1 MQQVNQR
8 LALVLSVGCL
18 LAGCVSP
25 APSGYMVN
33 GNVPPQ
39 MLERLAQDTVTR
51 MEDLYPPAHTR
62 LALTHPA
69 TDSYGLA
76 LIEALRQK
84 GYGVRES
91 HVNTQMTSSTRA
103 DMQRPIEPVVNQDE
117 GIPLRYVVD
126 GPFEPRLYRLTVF
139 IGSQSL
145 SRVYRLD
152 EQMLAHAGAWVRKE

>member
-1 MQQVNQR
+1 MQRVNQR
-8 LALVLSVGCL
+8 LALVPWVGLL
-18 LAGCVSP
+18 LAGCVNTM
-25 APSGYMVN
+25 PSGYLVKEA
-33 GNVPPQ
+33 VPSPL
-39 MLERLAQDTVTR
+39 LERLAQDTVTR

-69 TDSYGLA
+69 TDAYGLA

-84 GYGVRES
+84 GYGVLEAR
-91 HVNTQMTSSTRA
+91 VTTRTTPSTRA
-103 DMQRPIEPVVNQDE
+103 DMQTPVEPAVNQDE

-152 EQMLAHAGAWVRKE
+152 DQVLAQAGAWVRKE